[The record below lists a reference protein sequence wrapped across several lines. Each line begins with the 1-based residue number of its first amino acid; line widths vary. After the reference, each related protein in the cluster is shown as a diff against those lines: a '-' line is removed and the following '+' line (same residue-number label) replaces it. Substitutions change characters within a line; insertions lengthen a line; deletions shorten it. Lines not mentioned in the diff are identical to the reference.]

1 MTIKPLIN
9 QKSSEEGNK
18 EEQTQN
24 NSPQREKRGHS
35 SSHVYEENVGRH
47 RRTPQKS
54 CSLRKRDHKRTDT
67 RGEREKHS
75 KSPHFPLGSSSPHNN
90 NLASATTSHS
100 STTNVSGGVMELL
113 EESFSGYNS
122 GDEHIGQRDA
132 ELTPQEWT
140 ERDEKF
146 VKAMTERGL
155 IVKEIVEDGA
165 CLFRAISLQIY
176 GDQDMHEVIRQQTLD
191 YIYQN
196 REYFAQFVTE
206 DISSYVQRKRQNH
219 VHGNHIEIQAM
230 SEIYNRPVELYC
242 YQTKP
247 INIFNS
253 GQSDNGY
260 EPLRLSY
267 QRCSHYNAILD
278 PFKASVGVGL
288 GLAGYKPEELD
299 LKQVRDAVRLSEDL
313 EIEQTMFEDK
323 LKTTDWE
330 ATNEAIEEQI
340 ARESYLQWCREQ
352 KAQKSSG
359 SSSTVTS
366 TAVSGNHLGAGS
378 STMMDLSGCSSSAE
392 SASSRLSDSENGANS
407 SSAERQRRRRR
418 RLEDET
424 PVQESGQR
432 DSDLN
437 YGKKAK
443 RRPQSGSNSPERTPT
458 STPGP
463 SSREESPDQ
472 KPLSLFYQSLLESS
486 YADDGDMQMT
496 EKEMIQKA
504 LHMSRVDFIKVRQK
518 HSDYDSP

>member
-9 QKSSEEGNK
+9 QKKSEEANK

-24 NSPQREKRGHS
+24 NSPQREKRSSGHG
-35 SSHVYEENVGRH
+35 YEENVGRH
-47 RRTPQKS
+47 RRTPQKT
-54 CSLRKRDHKRTDT
+54 CGLRKRDKRVDT
-67 RGEREKHS
+67 RSEREKHS
-75 KSPHFPLGSSSPHNN
+75 KSPHFPL
-90 NLASATTSHS
+90 ASAQPHASTSHERP
-100 STTNVSGGVMELL
+100 TSGPAVMDLL
-113 EESFSGYNS
+113 EENFSGYNS

-132 ELTPQEWT
+132 VLTPEQWS

-146 VKAMTERGL
+146 VKAMAERGL
-155 IVKEIVEDGA
+155 SVKEIAEDGA

-176 GDQDMHEVIRQQTLD
+176 GDQDMHEVIRQQTMD

-196 REYFAQFVTE
+196 REYFTQFVTE
-206 DISSYVQRKRQNH
+206 DISSYVQRKRENH
-219 VHGNHIEIQAM
+219 VHGNHIEVQAM

-288 GLAGYKPEELD
+288 GLAGYKPED
-299 LKQVRDAVRLSEDL
+299 VDHKQVRDAVRLSEDL

-366 TAVSGNHLGAGS
+366 TAVSGNHMGAGS
-378 STMMDLSGCSSSAE
+378 STMDLRVEGGGGGGSTSGESSSRDE
-392 SASSRLSDSENGANS
+392 PASGANS
-407 SSAERQRRRRR
+407 PSSERRRRR
-418 RLEDET
+418 RRIEEEA
-424 PVQESGQR
+424 PEGEKR
-432 DSDLN
+432 ESDLS
-437 YGKKAK
+437 YTPPSVKKAK
-443 RRPQSGSNSPERTPT
+443 RRPQSGSNSPVRTP
-458 STPGP
+458 SATPGP
-463 SSREESPDQ
+463 SSRDESGNE

-486 YADDGDMQMT
+486 YTDDGDIQMS